1 MTLVHPRSYK
11 TAAIWRAR
19 RAQRSSTGLVDGRN
33 DGPRTRPA
41 LAALLF
47 VVSLAVALG
56 VAEIGAR
63 MVAPF
68 FLFDG
73 EIAFSRGPYRGHE
86 GVPMETRDGVVMW
99 RFPRDDRPAPRP
111 VKQGFRIVVLG
122 DSVLFPALVSDAHGA
137 ARRLETLLNEHLDGG
152 PYEVVN
158 LAEPGFDTQ
167 QEERMLLEA
176 GFPLAPDLVLVGVTP
191 NDQQEFALH
200 DGELLEVRFLHH
212 MRARHDAGWL
222 GRLTHESYFY
232 NWMWLL
238 LERVRTEPVDDPD
251 AVIVG
256 PLRRMHEG
264 ARERNARFA
273 VMCFPGYGAT
283 EHLDPRRDRC
293 AFPGV
298 GAWAAEAAVPYLDL
312 VDAEVPYRVRD
323 ISMDHI
329 HRSAYGH
336 EIDAVAIFDWLV
348 DQRVVPYRAIR
359 SRPEPPPQK

>member
-1 MTLVHPRSYK
+1 QERQDDAKIGGDVAAERPDRDEHVQPRRTLLEPGDRSPRAGQMAASEIRTITREKLIADAVVVDRNRGIEAAQRHEGGEDDYDAEHDRRDTPTVANRLRHRAARLAPPADAVQRRCGRRRATLTLAHSRSYK
-11 TAAIWRAR
+11 TAAIWPAR

-33 DGPRTRPA
+33 DGPRARPA
-41 LAALLF
+41 LDALLF

-56 VAEIGAR
+56 LAEIGAR
-63 MVAPF
+63 VVAPF

-99 RFPRDDRPAPRP
+99 RFPRDDRPPPRP

-200 DGELLEVRFLHH
+200 DGQLLEVRFLHH
-212 MRARHDAGWL
+212 MRTRHDAGWL
-222 GRLTHESYFY
+222 GR
-232 NWMWLL
+232 
-238 LERVRTEPVDDPD
+238 
-251 AVIVG
+251 
-256 PLRRMHEG
+256 
-264 ARERNARFA
+264 
-273 VMCFPGYGAT
+273 
-283 EHLDPRRDRC
+283 
-293 AFPGV
+293 
-298 GAWAAEAAVPYLDL
+298 
-312 VDAEVPYRVRD
+312 
-323 ISMDHI
+323 
-329 HRSAYGH
+329 
-336 EIDAVAIFDWLV
+336 VAH
-348 DQRVVPYRAIR
+348 
-359 SRPEPPPQK
+359 